1 MDSMHRKSSKTGGEY
16 CAFKKG
22 GSAPKWDDRKGRK
35 LKKLTGGHRS
45 VTGNSSG
52 KTESSY

>member
-1 MDSMHRKSSKTGGEY
+1 MDSMHRKSGKASGEY

-22 GSAPKWDDRKGRK
+22 GTAPKWDDRKGRK